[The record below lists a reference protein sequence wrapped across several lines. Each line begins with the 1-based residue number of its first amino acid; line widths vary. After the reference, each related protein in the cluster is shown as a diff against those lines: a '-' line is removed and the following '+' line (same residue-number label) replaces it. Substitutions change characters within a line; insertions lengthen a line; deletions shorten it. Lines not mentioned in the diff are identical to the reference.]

1 MKKVS
6 LVSICASHYR
16 KRIYLLMEREFNCN
30 FIFGV
35 DKSTVKRLDTNLFS
49 NAIELPNR
57 NLGNS
62 HWYYESGVVKKLS
75 DSDIIVNDLGIFC
88 LSAWKLLLV
97 SKFRKQKVYNWDHG
111 WYGREG
117 VLKKWIKRAYFGLAD
132 GALIYGNYARDLMIK
147 NGFNGEKLHVIH
159 NSLDY
164 DSQLLIRNRLKAT
177 NLYSSHF
184 GNNNPALCF
193 IGRLTPVKKLDQVLK
208 ALHLLNKN
216 GVFCNLV
223 FIGDGSEMNSL
234 EGLALSLGLNKQVWF
249 YVACYDEETNA
260 ELIYNAD
267 LCVAPGNI
275 GLTAMHSMMF
285 GCPCISHNDF
295 CWQMP
300 EFEAI
305 HEGET
310 VCFFKRDDIN
320 SLASTISKWLEE
332 KGNKRQEVREACF
345 KEIDENWNPHKQ
357 IKIIK
362 SVIYG

>member
-147 NGFNGEKLHVIH
+147 NGFNGEKLYI
-159 NSLDY
+159 
-164 DSQLLIRNRLKAT
+164 IR
-177 NLYSSHF
+177 
-184 GNNNPALCF
+184 
-193 IGRLTPVKKLDQVLK
+193 
-208 ALHLLNKN
+208 
-216 GVFCNLV
+216 
-223 FIGDGSEMNSL
+223 
-234 EGLALSLGLNKQVWF
+234 
-249 YVACYDEETNA
+249 
-260 ELIYNAD
+260 
-267 LCVAPGNI
+267 
-275 GLTAMHSMMF
+275 
-285 GCPCISHNDF
+285 
-295 CWQMP
+295 
-300 EFEAI
+300 
-305 HEGET
+305 
-310 VCFFKRDDIN
+310 
-320 SLASTISKWLEE
+320 
-332 KGNKRQEVREACF
+332 
-345 KEIDENWNPHKQ
+345 
-357 IKIIK
+357 
-362 SVIYG
+362 